1 MKRSSSRGF
10 SLVELMIVLMI
21 IGILIRIT
29 IPAYNNLVRNA
40 RAAQVAADFNTVRAA
55 AFAYHA
61 ATSAWPPESGT
72 GVVPPTL
79 VTYLPPGF
87 SFAKSTYSLDWE
99 NWILP
104 SGTPQ
109 YPSTQVMLGIS
120 VSTSDPKLGNS
131 VVSILGNNCA
141 HYTMND
147 SYTFVISSTLDGS
160 P

>member
-1 MKRSSSRGF
+1 MRRSPSRGF

-21 IGILIRIT
+21 VGILLRLSL
-29 IPAYNNLVRNA
+29 PAYNNLVRNA

-61 ATSAWPPESGT
+61 ATNAWPPESGT

-87 SFAKSTYSLDWE
+87 SFVKSTYSLDWE
-99 NWILP
+99 NWVLP
-104 SGTPQ
+104 AGTPQ

-120 VSTSDPKLGNS
+120 VSTTDSKLGNS
-131 VVSILGNNCA
+131 VVSILGQNTA
-141 HYTMND
+141 HYTMNT
-147 SYTFVISSTLDGS
+147 SYTFVISSTLDGA